1 MKIVFHI
8 FFLAILF
15 SLFLWQS
22 IQATL
27 KYLQRTTLAS
37 TSIVDEGSILFP
49 SITVCKKYS
58 NGLYKAEIENIS
70 VNIEDKLNTIH
81 NRTWGRSE
89 VFFFVSHENM
99 FNVSFPCTTIEGP
112 DTDPGK
118 PCSFPY
124 LRYGKVINGCKFEGG
139 YCPTR

>member
-8 FFLAILF
+8 IFLAILF

-27 KYLQRTTLAS
+27 KYLQRTTIAS

-70 VNIEDKLNTIH
+70 VNIEDKLKTIH
-81 NRTWGRSE
+81 NRTWAR
-89 VFFFVSHENM
+89 N
-99 FNVSFPCTTIEGP
+99 
-112 DTDPGK
+112 
-118 PCSFPY
+118 
-124 LRYGKVINGCKFEGG
+124 EGG
-139 YCPTR
+139 SK